1 LGSYAGEPLAFINE
15 IPSVDRS
22 EGIHGYRFGKFEIA
36 LGSSNILNNDFPVF
50 RYADVL
56 MMKAESL
63 LRTGKSEEA
72 ATIVTEI
79 RERAFKSNPEKA
91 EVTGAELQE
100 GTIYD
105 YGLRNENNSTNE
117 GGEDIPYG
125 RFLDELGWEFN
136 QEGRR
141 RQDMIRFGVFT
152 SKSWFSHNPNGSY
165 RSLYP
170 IPQSAL
176 NSNSNL
182 TQNPGY

>member
-1 LGSYAGEPLAFINE
+1 MNKKTSKKLKLLFLQKSFHTIWPERKRSRIFLLFFLLFSLYGFGQE
-15 IPSVDRS
+15 ISVS
-22 EGIHGYRFGKFEIA
+22 
-36 LGSSNILNNDFPVF
+36 
-50 RYADVL
+50 
-56 MMKAESL
+56 
-63 LRTGKSEEA
+63 
-72 ATIVTEI
+72 
-79 RERAFKSNPEKA
+79 
-91 EVTGAELQE
+91 

-117 GGEDIPYG
+117 GGDDILYG

-165 RSLYP
+165 RSLFP
-170 IPQSAL
+170 IPQSAI
-176 NSNSNL
+176 NSNNNL